1 MFWLASCAAP
11 PPRGA
16 PTTVLAA
23 PKWGEHCPTA
33 SADYQWQQRE
43 PGWPHGIL
51 YNHISTTGGTTMKG
65 LLRDVMGTKGGS
77 KLGDDR
83 SGWNVTFI
91 DVEHHV
97 EGNDTDLVG
106 KDGALV
112 VEEDVRHDLHVRRAA
127 SRPTHTPTPPPP
139 LGIPQPHG
147 TSSTPRTCTH
157 MTPQVTARDAA
168 NFFVIGV
175 VRRPCD
181 YMVSRWAKSS
191 ESKRARN
198 ATRAAAEGYWGET
211 SPYDSSDGA
220 PGARACPCRQ

>member
-11 PPRGA
+11 PPRGTPTTLSTTVLAA
-16 PTTVLAA
+16 PKWPTTQSTTVLAA

-83 SGWNVTFI
+83 SGWNVTFV

-127 SRPTHTPTPPPP
+127 SRPSTVTPTPPPRHP
-139 LGIPQPHG
+139 
-147 TSSTPRTCTH
+147 
-157 MTPQVTARDAA
+157 TA
-168 NFFVIGV
+168 
-175 VRRPCD
+175 
-181 YMVSRWAKSS
+181 
-191 ESKRARN
+191 
-198 ATRAAAEGYWGET
+198 
-211 SPYDSSDGA
+211 A
-220 PGARACPCRQ
+220 P